1 MSDIATAW
9 LRRNVFGIGQGA
21 KFLLLTLANYADA
34 NNECF
39 PGVELLAYELECDV
53 RTVKRHLK
61 KLRELGLLEVSERY
75 RACDDPACGQKN
87 RHAHRT
93 SNYYRL
99 ILKRVDLRPGS
110 AAERDQAGT
119 MGDKL
124 SPMGESLM
132 SDKLSP
138 VGESLENQGCSDG
151 GHFVTHGPIGDTA
164 VQPLVTPVSPILN
177 RNEQPDKES
186 PDLTEPELITDQDV
200 SSASQGRVRSRVSST
215 SREVVSLGK
224 DELTAL
230 SECVPAALQAMDAV
244 SAKSVAGLLLERLNA
259 GWKPWEIRQIL
270 DRPLPP
276 DVAHLGGLVAYRVR
290 TNVDVEA
297 APAVLEARLKAARV
311 ERESWLLAQ
320 NEEDSIP
327 EPEWVAFMEEI
338 QERFPG
344 LSEAEKTRMW
354 LVHSRGKQGMA
365 HV

>member
-61 KLRELGLLEVSERY
+61 RLRELGLLEVSERY

-99 ILKRVDLRPGS
+99 VLKCVDLRPG
-110 AAERDQAGT
+110 ANAEGDQPGT

-124 SPMGESLM
+124 SPMGESPM
-132 SDKLSP
+132 SDNLSP

-151 GHFVTHGPIGDTA
+151 GHFVTYGPIGDTA
-164 VQPLVTPVSPILN
+164 VQPLVTRVSPILI
-177 RNEQPDKES
+177 RNEQPDIES
-186 PDLTEPELITDQDV
+186 PDLTRPDLFTDQEVSAASRGRVRAGV
-200 SSASQGRVRSRVSST
+200 SSASH
-215 SREVVSLGK
+215 EVVSLGE
-224 DELTAL
+224 DELAAVA
-230 SECVPAALQAMDAV
+230 ECVPAPLQAMDAV
-244 SAKSVAGLLLERLNA
+244 SAKTVAGLLVERLSA
-259 GWKPWEIRQIL
+259 GWKPWQIRQIL
-270 DRPLPP
+270 NRPLPP

-290 TNVDVEA
+290 TNVAIDA
-297 APAVLEARLKAARV
+297 APAVLEARLKAARE
-311 ERESWLLAQ
+311 EREARLLAQ
-320 NEEDSIP
+320 DEEESIP
-327 EPEWVAFMEEI
+327 EPEFIAFMEDI
-338 QERFPG
+338 LTRFPD
-344 LSEAEKTRMW
+344 LSGAEKARMW
-354 LVHSRGKQGMA
+354 RAHTRGERGLT